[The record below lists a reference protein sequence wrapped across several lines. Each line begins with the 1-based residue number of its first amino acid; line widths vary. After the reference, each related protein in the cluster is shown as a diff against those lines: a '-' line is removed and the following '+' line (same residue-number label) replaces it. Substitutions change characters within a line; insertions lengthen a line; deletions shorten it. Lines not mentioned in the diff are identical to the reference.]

1 MQRAVEKKKKSKD
14 EETKAPAETSTFDTP
29 DESVPDK
36 QKVKKLRVVAS
47 KKSLEAQPVAKQHT
61 GESAKPQVAT
71 ENEEL
76 SKHTQ
81 KVMKLQQ
88 AVDIQK

>member
-1 MQRAVEKKKKSKD
+1 
-14 EETKAPAETSTFDTP
+14 
-29 DESVPDK
+29 
-36 QKVKKLRVVAS
+36 VVAS